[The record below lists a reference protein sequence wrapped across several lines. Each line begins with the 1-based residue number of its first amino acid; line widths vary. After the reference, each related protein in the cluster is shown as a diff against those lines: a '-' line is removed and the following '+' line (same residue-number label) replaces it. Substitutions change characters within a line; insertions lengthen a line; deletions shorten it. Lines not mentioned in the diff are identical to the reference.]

1 MLTYMASRS
10 QALRFRKP
18 RQNAQGRCPDYFRR
32 SDVQAWLLKRAKRS
46 NSEACTSSAPDQ
58 RQRESCCAGLKT
70 GGRRPADPM
79 EANHE
84 AADIDVSVLSKS
96 LRMIRQKLAVMESS
110 VMSGGGSQSKSSTL
124 RSRDELIIALHD
136 VRT

>member
-1 MLTYMASRS
+1 
-10 QALRFRKP
+10 
-18 RQNAQGRCPDYFRR
+18 
-32 SDVQAWLLKRAKRS
+32 
-46 NSEACTSSAPDQ
+46 
-58 RQRESCCAGLKT
+58 
-70 GGRRPADPM
+70 M